1 MHPDA
6 MTLEARRSLELIISL
21 IAGYEPRRPAAPAPA
36 RTVSAVNRR
45 NRQLRNATRSI

>member
-1 MHPDA
+1 MHPNA

-21 IAGYEPRRPAAPAPA
+21 IAGYEPRRPASPAPA
-36 RTVSAVNRR
+36 RAVPGAAKR

>member
-1 MHPDA
+1 MQPNA

-21 IAGYEPRRPAAPAPA
+21 IAGYEPRRPAAPASA
-36 RTVSAVNRR
+36 GTVSGAPKR